1 MSLNNAVVN
10 SFLKTDTDLLF
21 VLKTKAM
28 KRLVQH
34 LSPDEKYAFI
44 ERAVGSLPSATI
56 SSSMVTFNTH
66 GDQGLLVDVTY
77 VPKGGRG
84 DIHGRNDLES
94 MPRDLYHPN
103 NPLSVV
109 GYKLLSYF
117 LALRE
122 ANNKV
127 HDVIEEFKESGE
139 KVKKANKRARSIFRR
154 LCWFIY
160 LCLLDIAITEKEQY
174 AINSYL
180 GIEHHE
186 GQFIAD
192 ANAESGDLLS
202 VLMNGTSLASELTE
216 VMVGEHMYL
225 LHISMFKDTGI
236 PFITV
241 RNADIEMDLDNVDDE
256 YQAKMDKFIQ
266 HYREYLSVHGDNDA
280 DDKIKRVV
288 CGLRLAYGVVKTL
301 RYPSPD
307 KSEVVK
313 RYRSELTNWAIR
325 AKRLYAL
332 VNQF

>member
-1 MSLNNAVVN
+1 MSLNNKVVN
-10 SFLKTDTDLLF
+10 SFLPNDADLLF

-28 KRLVQH
+28 RRLVKH
-34 LSPDEKYAFI
+34 LTPDEKYAFI
-44 ERAVGSLPSATI
+44 ERVVDGLPGSVIESDILTYN
-56 SSSMVTFNTH
+56 MQ
-66 GDQGLLVDVTY
+66 GDQGLFVDVTY

-103 NPLSVV
+103 NPRNVV
-109 GYKLLSYF
+109 GYKLFSYF
-117 LALRE
+117 LALRD
-122 ANNKV
+122 ANNKI
-127 HDVIEEFKESGE
+127 HDVIEEIKESGE

-192 ANAESGDLLS
+192 VGTEDGDLLS
-202 VLMNGTSLASELTE
+202 ALMSGTTLASELTE
-216 VMVGEHMYL
+216 AMVGEHMYL
-225 LHISMFKDTGI
+225 LHISMFKEDGF

-256 YQAKMDKFIQ
+256 YRAKMDKFIQ

-313 RYRSELTNWAIR
+313 RYRGELTNWSVL
-325 AKRLYAL
+325 AKRLYN
-332 VNQF
+332 VIDQF

>member
-10 SFLKTDTDLLF
+10 SFLKTDADLLF

-28 KRLVQH
+28 KKLVKH

-44 ERAVGSLPSATI
+44 ERVVGSLPSAVI
-56 SSSMVTFNTH
+56 ESDMVVYNEH
-66 GDQGLLVDVTY
+66 GDQDLFVKITY
-77 VPKGGRG
+77 TPKHGNG
-84 DIHGRNDLES
+84 DIHGRNNLKET
-94 MPRDLYHPN
+94 PRDLF
-103 NPLSVV
+103 NPSNPRKEV

-117 LALRE
+117 LAIRE
-122 ANNKV
+122 TILALNKAFKE
-127 HDVIEEFKESGE
+127 IKESGD
-139 KVKKANKRARSIFRR
+139 KVSKRDKYARKTLSHLGWFVYLSISE
-154 LCWFIY
+154 
-160 LCLLDIAITEKEQY
+160 IAITDKERQSIEQY
-174 AINSYL
+174 LNSLTGDIEDQLNTEAGNLL
-180 GIEHHE
+180 GGI
-186 GQFIAD
+186 ID
-192 ANAESGDLLS
+192 IS
-202 VLMNGTSLASELTE
+202 TLASELAE

-288 CGLRLAYGVVKTL
+288 CGMRLAYGVVKTL

-307 KSEVVK
+307 KSEVVC
-313 RYRSELTNWAIR
+313 RYRKELTDWKVKAVRIYNI
-325 AKRLYAL
+325 
-332 VNQF
+332 VNKF

>member
-10 SFLKTDTDLLF
+10 SFLQNDADLLF

-28 KRLVQH
+28 KKLVQH

-44 ERAVGSLPSATI
+44 ERVVDGLPGAVIESDILTYN
-56 SSSMVTFNTH
+56 MQ
-66 GDQGLLVDVTY
+66 GDQGLFVDVTY
-77 VPKGGRG
+77 TPKGGKG

-103 NPLSVV
+103 NPGKVI
-109 GYKLLSYF
+109 GYKLLSYY
-117 LALRE
+117 LAVRE
-122 ANNKV
+122 VNNKLG
-127 HDVIEEFKESGE
+127 DIIEENKESGE
-139 KVKKANKRARSIFRR
+139 KVKKVNKHARSVFSL
-154 LCWFIY
+154 LCCFIH
-160 LCLLDIAITEKEQY
+160 LSLLDIAITEKEQY

-186 GQFIAD
+186 WQFIAD
-192 ANAESGDLLS
+192 VGTKDGDLLS
-202 VLMNGTSLASELTE
+202 ALMSGTTLASELAE

-288 CGLRLAYGVVKTL
+288 CGLCLAYGVVKTL

-307 KSEVVK
+307 KSEVVR
-313 RYRSELTNWAIR
+313 RYRETLTEWRVQAERVYNLIS
-325 AKRLYAL
+325 K
-332 VNQF
+332 F

>member
-1 MSLNNAVVN
+1 MSLNNTVVN
-10 SFLKTDTDLLF
+10 SFLPNDTDLLF

-28 KRLVQH
+28 KKLVKH

-44 ERAVGSLPSATI
+44 ERVVDGLPGAVIESDILTYN
-56 SSSMVTFNTH
+56 MH
-66 GDQGLLVDVTY
+66 GDQGLFVDVTY
-77 VPKGGRG
+77 TPKGGKG

-103 NPLSVV
+103 NPRNVV
-109 GYKLLSYF
+109 GYKLLSYY
-117 LALRE
+117 LAIRE
-122 ANNKV
+122 VNNKLN
-127 HDVIEEFKESGE
+127 DLIEEFKESGE
-139 KVKKANKRARSIFRR
+139 KVKEANKHARSVFSR
-154 LCWFIY
+154 LCRFIH

-192 ANAESGDLLS
+192 AGTEDGDLLS
-202 VLMNGTSLASELTE
+202 ALMNGATLASELAE
-216 VMVGEHMYL
+216 VMIGEHMYL
-225 LHISMFKDTGI
+225 IHISMFKDTGI

-266 HYREYLSVHGDNDA
+266 HYREYLSIHGVE
-280 DDKIKRVV
+280 DDDGKVKRVI
-288 CGLRLAYGVVKTL
+288 CGMRLAYGVVKTL

-307 KSEVVK
+307 KSEVVR
-313 RYRSELTNWAIR
+313 RYRGELTNWSVL
-325 AKRLYAL
+325 AKRLYNV